1 MSMHTPEPWTLIYA
15 NDGRTYICG
24 GEPFPNGALVW
35 LAQVN
40 VDISPGGQG
49 DDYEGDANAVLMTAA
64 PELLRACEDVL
75 EALELRGLLTGWDHN
90 PSLVDDLRAA
100 ITKAKGATVCV

>member
-1 MSMHTPEPWTLIYA
+1 
-15 NDGRTYICG
+15 
-24 GEPFPNGALVW
+24 
-35 LAQVN
+35 
-40 VDISPGGQG
+40 
-49 DDYEGDANAVLMTAA
+49 
-64 PELLRACEDVL
+64 VL